1 MVGLRRMT
9 PLDPG
14 EVMDRMSH
22 HRIFLVTGLFVLG
35 LGSASAQAVS
45 VDAQAQADTVV
56 APPAN
61 VDAQVAANAQASVDG
76 RKDANRSSVG
86 CVKETGTNIRPR
98 DPKTGKA
105 LCIGPGRSYSREQID
120 RTGQT
125 DLADALRRL
134 DPSVR

>member
-1 MVGLRRMT
+1 
-9 PLDPG
+9 
-14 EVMDRMSH
+14 MDSRNRNRSLATAFAVVVFGMS
-22 HRIFLVTGLFVLG
+22 FGAF
-35 LGSASAQAVS
+35 AQTATT
-45 VDAQAQADTVV
+45 DAQAQAQV
-56 APPAN
+56 ASAQADAA
-61 VDAQVAANAQASVDG
+61 VAADAQVAANT
-76 RKDANRSSVG
+76 DAANAKRTSNVG
-86 CVKETGTNIRPR
+86 CVKDTGTNIRPR

>member
-1 MVGLRRMT
+1 MNSSNRNRSPAIAALAV
-9 PLDPG
+9 
-14 EVMDRMSH
+14 
-22 HRIFLVTGLFVLG
+22 VLG
-35 LGSASAQAVS
+35 MCAFGATAQTA
-45 VDAQAQADTVV
+45 VDAQAQVQA
-56 APPAN
+56 APAQTDAA
-61 VDAQVAANAQASVDG
+61 VSADAQAASDPATKE
-76 RKDANRSSVG
+76 RKSNVG
-86 CVKETGTNIRPR
+86 CVKNTGTNIRPR

>member
-1 MVGLRRMT
+1 
-9 PLDPG
+9 
-14 EVMDRMSH
+14 MDSRNRNRNLATAFAVVVFGMS
-22 HRIFLVTGLFVLG
+22 FGAF
-35 LGSASAQAVS
+35 AQTATT
-45 VDAQAQADTVV
+45 DAQAQVQVGSTQADAAV
-56 APPAN
+56 AA
-61 VDAQVAANAQASVDG
+61 DAQVAADTDAANAKRTS
-76 RKDANRSSVG
+76 NVG
-86 CVKETGTNIRPR
+86 CVKDTGTNIRPR

>member
-1 MVGLRRMT
+1 
-9 PLDPG
+9 
-14 EVMDRMSH
+14 MDSRNRNRSLATAFAVVVFGMS
-22 HRIFLVTGLFVLG
+22 FGAF
-35 LGSASAQAVS
+35 AQTART
-45 VDAQAQADTVV
+45 DAQAQVQVASPQADAVV
-56 APPAN
+56 AA
-61 VDAQVAANAQASVDG
+61 DAQVAGNTDAANAKRTS
-76 RKDANRSSVG
+76 NVG
-86 CVKETGTNIRPR
+86 CVKDTGTNIRPR

>member
-1 MVGLRRMT
+1 
-9 PLDPG
+9 
-14 EVMDRMSH
+14 MDSRNRNRSLATAFAVVVFGMS
-22 HRIFLVTGLFVLG
+22 FGAF
-35 LGSASAQAVS
+35 AQTATT
-45 VDAQAQADTVV
+45 DAQAQAQV
-56 APPAN
+56 ASTQADAA
-61 VDAQVAANAQASVDG
+61 VAADAQVAANT
-76 RKDANRSSVG
+76 DAANAKRTSNVG
-86 CVKETGTNIRPR
+86 CVKDTGTNIRPR

>member
-1 MVGLRRMT
+1 
-9 PLDPG
+9 
-14 EVMDRMSH
+14 MDSRNRNRSLATAFAVVVFGMS
-22 HRIFLVTGLFVLG
+22 FGAF
-35 LGSASAQAVS
+35 AQTATT
-45 VDAQAQADTVV
+45 DAQAQVQVGSTQADAAV
-56 APPAN
+56 AA
-61 VDAQVAANAQASVDG
+61 DAQVAADTDAANAKRTS
-76 RKDANRSSVG
+76 NVG
-86 CVKETGTNIRPR
+86 CVKDTGTNIRPR

>member
-1 MVGLRRMT
+1 
-9 PLDPG
+9 
-14 EVMDRMSH
+14 MDSRNRNRSLATAFAVVVFGMS
-22 HRIFLVTGLFVLG
+22 FGAF
-35 LGSASAQAVS
+35 AQTATT
-45 VDAQAQADTVV
+45 DAQAQVQVASTQADAAV
-56 APPAN
+56 AA
-61 VDAQVAANAQASVDG
+61 DAQVAANT
-76 RKDANRSSVG
+76 DAVNGKRTSNVG

>member
-1 MVGLRRMT
+1 MAHSNRNRIPMT
-9 PLDPG
+9 A
-14 EVMDRMSH
+14 SA
-22 HRIFLVTGLFVLG
+22 FAALVLCTAFG
-35 LGSASAQAVS
+35 ASAQTAS
-45 VDAQAQADTVV
+45 VDAQAQAQV
-56 APPAN
+56 APAQADAAVAADAQLAN
-61 VDAQVAANAQASVDG
+61 QPVDAKRTSN
-76 RKDANRSSVG
+76 VG
-86 CVKETGTNIRPR
+86 CVKDTGTNIRPR

>member
-1 MVGLRRMT
+1 
-9 PLDPG
+9 
-14 EVMDRMSH
+14 MDSRNRNRSLATAFAVVVFGMS
-22 HRIFLVTGLFVLG
+22 FGAF
-35 LGSASAQAVS
+35 AQTATT
-45 VDAQAQADTVV
+45 DAQAQVQVASTQADAAV
-56 APPAN
+56 AA
-61 VDAQVAANAQASVDG
+61 DAHVAGNTDAANAKRTS
-76 RKDANRSSVG
+76 NVG
-86 CVKETGTNIRPR
+86 CVKDTGTNIRPR

>member
-1 MVGLRRMT
+1 
-9 PLDPG
+9 
-14 EVMDRMSH
+14 MDHSNRTRSPMMATA
-22 HRIFLVTGLFVLG
+22 FAALVLCAAFG
-35 LGSASAQAVS
+35 ASAQTAS
-45 VDAQAQADTVV
+45 VDAQAQVAPADAAVAADAQAATQPADTKRTS
-56 APPAN
+56 N
-61 VDAQVAANAQASVDG
+61 
-76 RKDANRSSVG
+76 VG
-86 CVKETGTNIRPR
+86 CVKDTGTNIRPR

>member
-1 MVGLRRMT
+1 
-9 PLDPG
+9 
-14 EVMDRMSH
+14 MDSRNRNRNLATALAAVVFGMS
-22 HRIFLVTGLFVLG
+22 FGAFAQTGTT
-35 LGSASAQAVS
+35 
-45 VDAQAQADTVV
+45 DAQAQVQVASTQADAAV
-56 APPAN
+56 AA
-61 VDAQVAANAQASVDG
+61 DAQVAANT
-76 RKDANRSSVG
+76 DAVNGKRTSNVG

>member
-1 MVGLRRMT
+1 
-9 PLDPG
+9 
-14 EVMDRMSH
+14 MDSRNRNRS
-22 HRIFLVTGLFVLG
+22 L
-35 LGSASAQAVS
+35 ASAFAVVVFGMS
-45 VDAQAQADTVV
+45 FGAFAQTATTDAQAQVQVASTQADAAV
-56 APPAN
+56 AA
-61 VDAQVAANAQASVDG
+61 DAQVAANT
-76 RKDANRSSVG
+76 DAANAKRTSNVG
-86 CVKETGTNIRPR
+86 CVKDTGTNIRPR

>member
-1 MVGLRRMT
+1 
-9 PLDPG
+9 
-14 EVMDRMSH
+14 MDSRNRNRSLATAFAVVVFGMS
-22 HRIFLVTGLFVLG
+22 FGAF
-35 LGSASAQAVS
+35 AQTATT
-45 VDAQAQADTVV
+45 DAQAQVQVGSTQADAAV
-56 APPAN
+56 AA
-61 VDAQVAANAQASVDG
+61 DAQVVGNTDAANAKRTS
-76 RKDANRSSVG
+76 NVG
-86 CVKETGTNIRPR
+86 CIKDTGTNIRPR

>member
-1 MVGLRRMT
+1 
-9 PLDPG
+9 
-14 EVMDRMSH
+14 MDSRNRNRNLATALAAVVFGMS
-22 HRIFLVTGLFVLG
+22 FGAF
-35 LGSASAQAVS
+35 AQTATT
-45 VDAQAQADTVV
+45 DAQAQVQVASTQADAAV
-56 APPAN
+56 AA
-61 VDAQVAANAQASVDG
+61 DAQVAANT
-76 RKDANRSSVG
+76 DAANAKRTSNVG
-86 CVKETGTNIRPR
+86 CVKDTGTNIRPR

>member
-1 MVGLRRMT
+1 
-9 PLDPG
+9 
-14 EVMDRMSH
+14 MDSRN
-22 HRIFLVTGLFVLG
+22 RNRNLATALAAVVLG
-35 LGSASAQAVS
+35 MSFGAFAQTATT
-45 VDAQAQADTVV
+45 DAQAQVQVASTQADAAV
-56 APPAN
+56 AA
-61 VDAQVAANAQASVDG
+61 DAQVAANT
-76 RKDANRSSVG
+76 DAVNGKRTSNVG
-86 CVKETGTNIRPR
+86 CVKDTGTNIRPR

>member
-1 MVGLRRMT
+1 MNSSNRNRSPAIAALAV
-9 PLDPG
+9 
-14 EVMDRMSH
+14 
-22 HRIFLVTGLFVLG
+22 VLG
-35 LGSASAQAVS
+35 MCAFGATAQTA
-45 VDAQAQADTVV
+45 VDAQAQTQA
-56 APPAN
+56 APAQ
-61 VDAQVAANAQASVDG
+61 VDAAVSADAQAASDPATKE
-76 RKDANRSSVG
+76 RKSNVG
-86 CVKETGTNIRPR
+86 CVKNTGTNIRPR

>member
-1 MVGLRRMT
+1 MGSRNRNRSLATAFAVVVFG
-9 PLDPG
+9 
-14 EVMDRMSH
+14 MS
-22 HRIFLVTGLFVLG
+22 FGAF
-35 LGSASAQAVS
+35 AQTATT
-45 VDAQAQADTVV
+45 DAQAQVQVASPQADAAVV
-56 APPAN
+56 A
-61 VDAQVAANAQASVDG
+61 DAQVAANT
-76 RKDANRSSVG
+76 DAANAKRTSNVG

>member
-1 MVGLRRMT
+1 
-9 PLDPG
+9 
-14 EVMDRMSH
+14 MDSRNRNRSLATAFAVVVFGMS
-22 HRIFLVTGLFVLG
+22 FGAF
-35 LGSASAQAVS
+35 AQTATT
-45 VDAQAQADTVV
+45 DAQAQVQLGSTQGDAAV
-56 APPAN
+56 AA
-61 VDAQVAANAQASVDG
+61 DAQVAANT
-76 RKDANRSSVG
+76 DAANAKRTSNVG
-86 CVKETGTNIRPR
+86 CVKDTGTNIRPR

>member
-1 MVGLRRMT
+1 
-9 PLDPG
+9 
-14 EVMDRMSH
+14 MDSRNRNRSLATALAVVVFGMS
-22 HRIFLVTGLFVLG
+22 FGAF
-35 LGSASAQAVS
+35 AQTATT
-45 VDAQAQADTVV
+45 DAQAQVQVASTQADAAV
-56 APPAN
+56 AA
-61 VDAQVAANAQASVDG
+61 DAQVAANT
-76 RKDANRSSVG
+76 DAANAKRTSNVG
-86 CVKETGTNIRPR
+86 CIKDTGTNIRPR

>member
-1 MVGLRRMT
+1 
-9 PLDPG
+9 
-14 EVMDRMSH
+14 MDSRNRNRSLATAFAVVVFGMS
-22 HRIFLVTGLFVLG
+22 FGAF
-35 LGSASAQAVS
+35 AQTATT
-45 VDAQAQADTVV
+45 DAQAQVQVGSTQADAAV
-56 APPAN
+56 AA
-61 VDAQVAANAQASVDG
+61 DAQIAGNTDAANAKRTS
-76 RKDANRSSVG
+76 NVG
-86 CVKETGTNIRPR
+86 CVKDTGTNIRPR

>member
-1 MVGLRRMT
+1 
-9 PLDPG
+9 
-14 EVMDRMSH
+14 MDSRNRNRSLATAFAVVVFGMS
-22 HRIFLVTGLFVLG
+22 FGAF
-35 LGSASAQAVS
+35 AQTATT
-45 VDAQAQADTVV
+45 DAQAQVQVASPQADAAV
-56 APPAN
+56 AA
-61 VDAQVAANAQASVDG
+61 DAQVAANT
-76 RKDANRSSVG
+76 DAANARRTSNVG
-86 CVKETGTNIRPR
+86 CVKDTGTNIRPR

>member
-1 MVGLRRMT
+1 MDFRNRNRS
-9 PLDPG
+9 P
-14 EVMDRMSH
+14 VMATA
-22 HRIFLVTGLFVLG
+22 FAAVVLG
-35 LGSASAQAVS
+35 VCAFGASAQTVS
-45 VDAQAQADTVV
+45 TDAQAQAQV
-56 APPAN
+56 APAQ
-61 VDAQVAANAQASVDG
+61 VDATVSADAKATPDDAAIKRAS
-76 RKDANRSSVG
+76 NVG
-86 CVKETGTNIRPR
+86 CVKDTGTNIRPR

>member
-1 MVGLRRMT
+1 MDSRNRNRS
-9 PLDPG
+9 P
-14 EVMDRMSH
+14 VMATA
-22 HRIFLVTGLFVLG
+22 FAAVLG
-35 LGSASAQAVS
+35 MCTFGASAQAVS
-45 VDAQAQADTVV
+45 TDAQVQAQVAPAQADATV
-56 APPAN
+56 AA
-61 VDAQVAANAQASVDG
+61 DAQVASDVAAKPHAS
-76 RKDANRSSVG
+76 NVG

-105 LCIGPGRSYSREQID
+105 LCVGPGRTYTREQID

>member
-1 MVGLRRMT
+1 
-9 PLDPG
+9 
-14 EVMDRMSH
+14 MDSRNRNRSLATA
-22 HRIFLVTGLFVLG
+22 FAVVVLG
-35 LGSASAQAVS
+35 MSFGAFAQTATT
-45 VDAQAQADTVV
+45 DAQAQVQVASTQADAVV
-56 APPAN
+56 AA
-61 VDAQVAANAQASVDG
+61 DAQVAANT
-76 RKDANRSSVG
+76 DAANAKRTSNVG
-86 CVKETGTNIRPR
+86 CVKDTGTNIRPR

>member
-1 MVGLRRMT
+1 
-9 PLDPG
+9 
-14 EVMDRMSH
+14 MDSRNRNRSLATAFAVVVFGMS
-22 HRIFLVTGLFVLG
+22 FGAF
-35 LGSASAQAVS
+35 AQTATT
-45 VDAQAQADTVV
+45 DAQAQVRVASTQADAAV
-56 APPAN
+56 AA
-61 VDAQVAANAQASVDG
+61 DAQVPANTDAANAKRTS
-76 RKDANRSSVG
+76 NVG
-86 CVKETGTNIRPR
+86 CVKDTGTNIRPR

>member
-1 MVGLRRMT
+1 
-9 PLDPG
+9 
-14 EVMDRMSH
+14 MDSRN
-22 HRIFLVTGLFVLG
+22 RNRNLATALAAVVLG
-35 LGSASAQAVS
+35 MSFGAFAQTATT
-45 VDAQAQADTVV
+45 DAQAQVQVGSTQADAAV
-56 APPAN
+56 AA
-61 VDAQVAANAQASVDG
+61 DAQVPADTGAANAKRTS
-76 RKDANRSSVG
+76 NVG
-86 CVKETGTNIRPR
+86 CVKDTGTNIRPR

>member
-1 MVGLRRMT
+1 
-9 PLDPG
+9 
-14 EVMDRMSH
+14 MDSRNRNRSLATAFAVVVFGMS
-22 HRIFLVTGLFVLG
+22 FG
-35 LGSASAQAVS
+35 ACAQTATT
-45 VDAQAQADTVV
+45 DAQAQVQVGSTQADAAV
-56 APPAN
+56 AA
-61 VDAQVAANAQASVDG
+61 DAQVVANTDAANAKRTS
-76 RKDANRSSVG
+76 NVG
-86 CVKETGTNIRPR
+86 CIKDTGTNIRPR

>member
-1 MVGLRRMT
+1 MT
-9 PLDPG
+9 PLAPG
-14 EVMDRMSH
+14 DVMDRMSH
-22 HRIFLVTGLFVLG
+22 HRIFLVAGLLVLG

-45 VDAQAQADTVV
+45 VDAQSQADTVV
-56 APPAN
+56 APAN

-76 RKDANRSSVG
+76 RNDANRSSVG

>member
-1 MVGLRRMT
+1 
-9 PLDPG
+9 
-14 EVMDRMSH
+14 MDSSNRNRSPAMATA
-22 HRIFLVTGLFVLG
+22 FAAVVLG
-35 LGSASAQAVS
+35 LCAFGAAAQTVSADAQTQVQAAPAQGDAALSA
-45 VDAQAQADTVV
+45 DAQAPAD
-56 APPAN
+56 
-61 VDAQVAANAQASVDG
+61 AAAGKRTSN
-76 RKDANRSSVG
+76 VG

-105 LCIGPGRSYSREQID
+105 LCVGPGRSYSREQID

>member
-1 MVGLRRMT
+1 
-9 PLDPG
+9 
-14 EVMDRMSH
+14 MDSRNRNRNLATALAAVVFGMS
-22 HRIFLVTGLFVLG
+22 FGAF
-35 LGSASAQAVS
+35 AQTATT
-45 VDAQAQADTVV
+45 DAQAQVQVASTQADAAV
-56 APPAN
+56 AA
-61 VDAQVAANAQASVDG
+61 DAQVAANT
-76 RKDANRSSVG
+76 DAVNGKRTSNVG

>member
-1 MVGLRRMT
+1 
-9 PLDPG
+9 
-14 EVMDRMSH
+14 MDSRNRNRSLATAFAVVVFGMS
-22 HRIFLVTGLFVLG
+22 FGAF
-35 LGSASAQAVS
+35 AQTATT
-45 VDAQAQADTVV
+45 DAQAQAQVGSTQADAAV
-56 APPAN
+56 AA
-61 VDAQVAANAQASVDG
+61 DAQGVGNTDAANAKRTS
-76 RKDANRSSVG
+76 NVG
-86 CVKETGTNIRPR
+86 CIKDTGTNIRPR